1 MSKGLNVTEPHS
13 ATAASTRCFPLN
25 NPLEEKQGDRDNQ
38 REQGPGQDARGSI
51 YNNLLPGPVGCYANV
66 SFRKR

>member
-38 REQGPGQDARGSI
+38 REQGPGEDAGHGGPQDWQQKE
-51 YNNLLPGPVGCYANV
+51 VW
-66 SFRKR
+66 F